1 MYLNALMA
9 KRDPAGVPYSSA
21 GAELFND
28 VVLERRKE
36 LAFEGDRL
44 YDMNRLQLAINRI
57 ANPGALPISSN
68 DLSVSFPDYRRIA
81 PIPQNEINANPK
93 IASQQNPGY

>member
-9 KRDPAGVPYSSA
+9 NRDPGFPYTSSGPA
-21 GAELFND
+21 LLNAI
-28 VVLERRKE
+28 VLERRKE

-57 ANPGALPISSN
+57 ADPGAIPLNSN
-68 DLSVSFPDYRRIA
+68 QLSISFPDYRRIA
-81 PIPQNEINANPK
+81 PIPQAEINANPK
-93 IASQQNPGY
+93 IASQQNQGY